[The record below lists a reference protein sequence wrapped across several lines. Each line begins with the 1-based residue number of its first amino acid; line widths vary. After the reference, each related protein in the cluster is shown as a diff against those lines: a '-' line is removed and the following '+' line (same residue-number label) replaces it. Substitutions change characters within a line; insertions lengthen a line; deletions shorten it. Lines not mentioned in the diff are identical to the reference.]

1 MSFEENR
8 SELLDPWA
16 WHAGTAGESAGMVDR
31 VDETTA
37 DEEPEAA
44 EEPVAL
50 VNEERAAGVIE
61 KPEIEPAEPDLATVA
76 AATEIA
82 ATTPQLDTARLPSR
96 FQADLMRA
104 IFDATRDECV
114 SVVDQT
120 RSDGAIA
127 IESIRQRGTDE
138 ATVVGQRAE
147 EDYEAAGEWLRLET
161 TRLNEEHERR
171 VAQRRDALA
180 MELEA
185 QEAQVVRQVEAT
197 QGRLA
202 DFEERMK
209 AFVSELAQA
218 PDPAALVALAQQMPV
233 PPTPDDLNARV
244 EPLTP
249 VAGAVVI
256 PGEPDME
263 TAAPEHT
270 WTVLDA
276 YVGPQMLPGDD
287 EALFLAMGELGTH
300 GERVER
306 TGPGE
311 LPYERHAVGEV
322 EPHPLSGQSLG
333 EWSGIISALLGPQ
346 AKPDDAETMF
356 GPIAAPAAEASD
368 EASED
373 VVWPVPDGRGGEAE
387 SWPRADVGVD
397 LTGEAIDE
405 TAGEAAPQTDGAGV
419 ELPGEAEPPGAVEV
433 PVSADPWAG
442 ATWSE
447 SPDLPA
453 VEFETEPDHTASH
466 VLEPDDATSPAGSS
480 AQVAPRSGAS
490 ALSDIE
496 PAVLTRVSVSGL
508 ASVAGV
514 TSFRR
519 QLSRLEGVQGVAVNA
534 RSDGSFEFD
543 VTHHPNMRLDDG
555 VTALPG
561 FDARVMASEGDAL
574 TVLANDPLHYP

>member
-16 WHAGTAGESAGMVDR
+16 WHAGSAGESPGAVDR
-31 VDETTA
+31 VDETGA
-37 DEEPEAA
+37 DEAPEAPVGDEPGA
-44 EEPVAL
+44 APSEEQTA
-50 VNEERAAGVIE
+50 
-61 KPEIEPAEPDLATVA
+61 EPAEPDLATVVA
-76 AATEIA
+76 AAGMD
-82 ATTPQLDTARLPSR
+82 ATAPQLDTARLPSR

-114 SVVDQT
+114 SLVDQT
-120 RSDGAIA
+120 RADGAVA
-127 IESIRQRGTDE
+127 VESIRQQGTDE
-138 ATVVGQRAE
+138 ATVLGQRAE
-147 EDYEAAGEWLRLET
+147 EDYEAAGERLRLET
-161 TRLNEEHERR
+161 ARLNEEHERQL
-171 VAQRRDALA
+171 AQRRDALA

-185 QEAQVVRQVEAT
+185 HEAQVVRRVEAT

-209 AFVSELAQA
+209 AFVSELAEA

-233 PPTPDDLNARV
+233 PPTPDDLGAPV

-256 PGEPDME
+256 PGEADVE
-263 TAAPEHT
+263 TEIPAHT

-300 GERVER
+300 GEPVER
-306 TGPGE
+306 TRPGD
-311 LPYERHAVGEV
+311 LQYERHAVGEV

-356 GPIAAPAAEASD
+356 GPIASPAGEAT
-368 EASED
+368 ED
-373 VVWPVPDGRGGEAE
+373 AAWPVPDARAAAAE
-387 SWPRADVGVD
+387 SWPGADVRVAS
-397 LTGEAIDE
+397 EATDE
-405 TAGEAAPQTDGAGV
+405 TGGEPAPDADGAIVEPLGESDLPEAA
-419 ELPGEAEPPGAVEV
+419 EA
-433 PVSADPWAG
+433 VSADPWAG

-447 SPDLPA
+447 RPDLPA
-453 VEFETEPDHTASH
+453 VEFEFEPDHPASH
-466 VLEPDDATSPAGSS
+466 APEPDDAVSPAGSPT
-480 AQVAPRSGAS
+480 QVAPRSGAS
-490 ALSDIE
+490 ALSDVE

-543 VTHHPNMRLDDG
+543 VTHHPNVRLDDG

-574 TVLANDPLHYP
+574 TVFANDPLRYP